1 MIQVFIY
8 LFSGSLYI
16 FDKPFNHPY
25 QQPEKM
31 EVIQA
36 QPCTEPFLKRKTGT
50 YAIGD
55 TVWVNTAPKTGFWA
69 VLKDVE
75 L

>member
-25 QQPEKM
+25 QQPEK
-31 EVIQA
+31 
-36 QPCTEPFLKRKTGT
+36 
-50 YAIGD
+50 AIGD

-69 VLKDVE
+69 VVKPNLQ
-75 L
+75 